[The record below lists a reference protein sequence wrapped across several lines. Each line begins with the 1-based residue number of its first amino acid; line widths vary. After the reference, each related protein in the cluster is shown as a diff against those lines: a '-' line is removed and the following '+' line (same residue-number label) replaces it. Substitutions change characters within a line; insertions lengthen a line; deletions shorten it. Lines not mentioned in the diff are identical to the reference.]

1 MTSTWLERAAEM
13 AVQFQRLDAFPEL
26 PGATALDEAAEADL
40 MGVPAATLIELR
52 QAMRKGVGDAA
63 AELLDR
69 DDVQGAL
76 AAIPPR
82 FSLACIGDSLTADH
96 QSWAGILAAALETVR
111 PDVGLVR
118 VARSGHTSLDAVRRL
133 AGLLDLRADL
143 FVVMIGTN
151 DAIRYDLS
159 PGAPLVSD
167 DETRTNLERLAD
179 LASSRGARLVWITP
193 PPVLPETVASFQVFR
208 ELGLGWLLADV
219 MAKAALVRERP
230 EHVIDLWEAF
240 EGADLAELLVDDG
253 LHFSLAGQ
261 AAVAAAVALQAFEP
275 RS

>member
-26 PGATALDEAAEADL
+26 PGATELDEAAEAAL
-40 MGVPAATLIELR
+40 MGVPAALLVELR
-52 QAMRKGVGDAA
+52 QAMRTGVTEAA
-63 AELLDR
+63 GGLVDR
-69 DDVQGAL
+69 DDVRQAL

-82 FSLACIGDSLTADH
+82 FSFACIGDSLTADH

-133 AGLLDLRADL
+133 AGFLDLRPDL
-143 FVVMIGTN
+143 FVVLIGTN

-159 PGAPLVSD
+159 PGQPLVSD
-167 DETRTNLERLAD
+167 DETRTNLARLAD
-179 LASSRGARLVWITP
+179 LASSRGARLVWISP
-193 PPVLPETVASFQVFR
+193 PPVLPQTVASFQVFR
-208 ELGLGWLLADV
+208 ELGLAWSLGDV
-219 MAKAALVRERP
+219 AAKAALVRERP
-230 EHVIDLWEAF
+230 EPVIDLWEAF

-253 LHFSLAGQ
+253 LHLSLAGQ
-261 AAVAAAVALQAFEP
+261 AAVAAEVALHAFEP
-275 RS
+275 RP